1 MNVKT
6 EALAF
11 RIWAFAHPKDWD
23 CTIHEIA
30 DVIRESP
37 QRIAAICRVK
47 NWTERLRSSGP
58 AFRDTKYD
66 TNETWNST
74 DPLIGEEAIVD

>member
-1 MNVKT
+1 M
-6 EALAF
+6 
-11 RIWAFAHPKDWD
+11 
-23 CTIHEIA
+23 
-30 DVIRESP
+30 RESP
-37 QRIAAICRVK
+37 QRIAGVCRVK

-66 TNETWNST
+66 TNETWTSN